1 MSKSESHKNSIMSDK
16 KKKIQDILYRMYN
29 ETQEESSDIKKKE
42 AVNADGQ
49 EVANVTTADGKVV
62 ASHMNAEV
70 QGTEEGKKIQKELGI
85 KDAAKP
91 SVEGMVSDMEE
102 NGDKIPMPEKAKL
115 LGKSGNPHV
124 DAFIHHY
131 IRASIS
137 ADKANNIDD
146 DMIDADTHWN
156 NLSATN
162 DAHNRM
168 KNYHYFQIPEEER
181 NGAIEAAKKTFDSMS
196 PSDRKKI
203 SSDVFE
209 GHPYDKT
216 KSRRQQIID
225 SAKTTPEPQDQKSG
239 PKKAGISYEE
249 QQANKK
255 RNMAVSNI
263 NTKRQYGINST
274 QTPAPEKKEST
285 PKKRGH
291 LSLIK
296 ALLAKSQ
303 DAKDKE
309 KDDKSKSPAAKAIQ
323 NALKGWKTLQ
333 KGEEHPHD
341 SGSEMQKRQLK
352 ELLHH
357 IQEAFSSMGNKDLPD
372 WLESKI
378 AEASKT
384 MSEVAHYLEHEK
396 TEGMEKGYNRFS
408 METQHM
414 GEELPE
420 EAQRKLHMFDGQTYK
435 LLDSLLT
442 YQKGITAKQG
452 IEGGPKPKGLK
463 VTRADSYESEVTPDL
478 SKSKKKDDK
487 PFKGYNKEKHARTGG
502 LNEKAR
508 KKYNRENNANLKA
521 PVTGKPKAGSKDAK
535 RKKSFCA
542 RMSGVKGPTSKDG
555 ELTPKGAAL
564 KRWNCNKSFRGK
576 FTKSTENLEKVKW
589 EDQQRNRQKLKQEQN
604 QAIINKLKGNSLPK
618 KTQNHEDKLIDRLE
632 LIHGPFSNKEKGHI
646 SAYIHH
652 KPRANYPADGEHDIN
667 EPSHMHDWAA
677 DMHLYSLPEKIG
689 NDLFSEESRFR
700 SNSSFSSSNKYVS
713 HPYDRML
720 EAETTIGKDGRSIP
734 SPKDAEIINRAS
746 TIAQPKT
753 KGHLKVI
760 KSYDGDSMDKSYHG
774 LSNAGAT
781 MLKSMLA
788 KRCWEGYKPVP
799 GKKPYSK
806 GSCVKK
812 SEDMQKGLNGDW
824 SQEGYEIK
832 HGKLGKIHHVSAHKD
847 GVLVG
852 QAELFEKN
860 GSLVPRYTQVDKN
873 HRRKGLADAMYNHA
887 EGVFGKKVVPS
898 PEQTKDAKALWSK
911 RMEKGAVDARKI
923 EAGEKPDFE
932 LQPEHHIKLSKQY
945 AELARRATKQGEH
958 AKAKFYISQS
968 KKHRESY

>member
-1 MSKSESHKNSIMSDK
+1 MSDK

-49 EVANVTTADGKVV
+49 EVASVTTADGKVV

-102 NGDKIPMPEKAKL
+102 KGDKVPMPEKAKL
-115 LGKSGNPHV
+115 LGKSEDQKTKHLQGLR
-124 DAFIHHY
+124 DSLAKLKQMQ
-131 IRASIS
+131 SG
-137 ADKANNIDD
+137 DK
-146 DMIDADTHWN
+146 
-156 NLSATN
+156 
-162 DAHNRM
+162 
-168 KNYHYFQIPEEER
+168 P
-181 NGAIEAAKKTFDSMS
+181 
-196 PSDRKKI
+196 
-203 SSDVFE
+203 
-209 GHPYDKT
+209 

-225 SAKTTPEPQDQKSG
+225 SAKQFSNPSPETS
-239 PKKAGISYEE
+239 
-249 QQANKK
+249 
-255 RNMAVSNI
+255 
-263 NTKRQYGINST
+263 
-274 QTPAPEKKEST
+274 

-296 ALLAKSQ
+296 SLLAKKQGVPEGVSPSKQERCVQ
-303 DAKDKE
+303 DVKKKGHDKV
-309 KDDKSKSPAAKAIQ
+309 SAIKIC
-323 NALKGWKTLQ
+323 NASLQ

-341 SGSEMQKRQLK
+341 SGSEMQRRQLK

-357 IQEAFSSMGNKDLPD
+357 IQEAASSMGDKDLPD

-396 TEGMEKGYNRFS
+396 TEGM
-408 METQHM
+408 
-414 GEELPE
+414 
-420 EAQRKLHMFDGQTYK
+420 A
-435 LLDSLLT
+435 
-442 YQKGITAKQG
+442 
-452 IEGGPKPKGLK
+452 
-463 VTRADSYESEVTPDL
+463 
-478 SKSKKKDDK
+478 KSKKKDDK
-487 PFKGYNKEKHARTGG
+487 PFKGYNKKKHARTGG

-555 ELTPKGAAL
+555 KLTPKGAAL
-564 KRWNCNKSFRGK
+564 KRWNCSKS
-576 FTKSTENLEKVKW
+576 LE
-589 EDQQRNRQKLKQEQN
+589 
-604 QAIINKLKGNSLPK
+604 
-618 KTQNHEDKLIDRLE
+618 
-632 LIHGPFSNKEKGHI
+632 
-646 SAYIHH
+646 
-652 KPRANYPADGEHDIN
+652 
-667 EPSHMHDWAA
+667 
-677 DMHLYSLPEKIG
+677 
-689 NDLFSEESRFR
+689 
-700 SNSSFSSSNKYVS
+700 
-713 HPYDRML
+713 
-720 EAETTIGKDGRSIP
+720 
-734 SPKDAEIINRAS
+734 
-746 TIAQPKT
+746 
-753 KGHLKVI
+753 
-760 KSYDGDSMDKSYHG
+760 KSYHG

-812 SEDMQKGLNGDW
+812 SEMRAADMRSENLQKSH
-824 SQEGYEIK
+824 SQKVREIADAYARKKGFQIK
-832 HGKLGKIHHVSAHKD
+832 HGKDENPLDENRGKHIANAFESMEHNPSHPEVQKAYNALINETKDQFEHILKHSGLKVSKITPDMENPYKTGSKA
-847 GVLVG
+847 
-852 QAELFEKN
+852 LFEDI
-860 GSLVPRYTQVDKN
+860 DKN
-873 HRRKGLADAMYNHA
+873 NHMWYFPTESGFGSDDSYSDHPLMQNVKLSNGQEMPA
-887 EGVFGKKVVPS
+887 NDMFRIVHDYFGHAKEGVGFGPKGEEHAWRAHMPMYS
-898 PEQTKDAKALWSK
+898 PDAQKALTTETRGQNSWVNFGPHGESNRADPANTK
-911 RMEKGAVDARKI
+911 YADQKAGLLPDWATSMKPFEKPEEDKMAMSERNYGGRCHPHRHEMRVADIMADSLEKGAVDARKI